1 MNKEQATKAAPM
13 RCACQP
19 QFTIANDQR
28 VYEILL
34 DSLDGET
41 ARYMV

>member
-1 MNKEQATKAAPM
+1 M
-13 RCACQP
+13 RVSP

-41 ARYMV
+41 ARYTV